1 MKTLITSAKLPRLV
15 TTTIFGALAFGCGAL
30 SIAADLSDVPQ
41 DVVKFGDLNL
51 SNRQGA
57 ATLYN
62 RIVAAAHEVCKSF
75 DTDIRD
81 LASYPKLDA
90 CVHKAITDA
99 VTKVGRPELFAVY
112 NASHRQ
118 ALPNIVAAR

>member
-30 SIAADLSDVPQ
+30 SIAADRSDVPQ
-41 DVVKFGDLNL
+41 VVVKFGDLNL

-62 RIVAAAHEVCKSF
+62 RIVAAAYEVCGSF
-75 DTDIRD
+75 DTDIRA
-81 LASYPKLDA
+81 LASYRKLDA
-90 CVHKAITDA
+90 CVHKAIADA
-99 VTKVGRPELFAVY
+99 VTKVGQPELFAVH
-112 NASHRQ
+112 NARNHQ
-118 ALPNIVAAR
+118 PLPNTVAAR